1 MRELTIYE
9 ASDGC
14 RFDTEQECRAH
25 ELSISLPDDI
35 MKHLLT
41 IQKMCEN
48 TTLCTECKFSDADA
62 KGNGYCLF
70 CQRGSDESIPQFWNF
85 DKLSPSALENG
96 GCDND

>member
-1 MRELTIYE
+1 MKEITVYE

-14 RFDTEQECRAH
+14 RFDTAEECRAY
-25 ELSISLPDDI
+25 ELSIFLPDDI
-35 MKHLLT
+35 MKHLFA

-48 TTLCTECKFSDADA
+48 NTMCAGCKFADA
-62 KGNGYCLF
+62 KGNCLF
-70 CQRGSDESIPQFWNF
+70 CQSGTDESIPQFWNF